1 MTTIPPTIVALRQGW
16 QDFRSAW
23 KAATGFLLFIT
34 ALDWALLSP
43 LIAWGLEAIVRSGGA
58 VAITNADL
66 TGFALSLPGVA
77 FLFAV
82 GTVQL
87 ALLRIRAGGLTLL
100 AAEVAAGRRPRF
112 WDVVGGNIHRLPALL
127 LLGLL
132 QTATVLASVAIFVG
146 LLAGIYGGLLGG
158 HDINYYLKEQ
168 PREWW
173 IAVLLAG
180 ALSALFALGLLW
192 LIARW
197 LFAVPLLILGNL
209 RPLEALRMTWRAT
222 RGDSIGLVQVFG
234 LWWTGVAILSATLS
248 ALGWFLAKPLFGWAG
263 YSPGR
268 VLAVV
273 AVVLV
278 SSICDRHGD
287 RSGGVGRSPIHGDAH
302 EPGSTCSKH
311 GSGVFRS
318 SRCEPDGSR

>member
-58 VAITNADL
+58 VAITNTDL
-66 TGFALSLPGVA
+66 TGFAFSPPGVA
-77 FLFAV
+77 FLIAG
-82 GTVQL
+82 GTCQL

-132 QTATVLASVAIFVG
+132 QTATVAIFVG

-158 HDINYYLKEQ
+158 
-168 PREWW
+168 
-173 IAVLLAG
+173 
-180 ALSALFALGLLW
+180 
-192 LIARW
+192 
-197 LFAVPLLILGNL
+197 
-209 RPLEALRMTWRAT
+209 
-222 RGDSIGLVQVFG
+222 
-234 LWWTGVAILSATLS
+234 
-248 ALGWFLAKPLFGWAG
+248 
-263 YSPGR
+263 
-268 VLAVV
+268 
-273 AVVLV
+273 
-278 SSICDRHGD
+278 
-287 RSGGVGRSPIHGDAH
+287 
-302 EPGSTCSKH
+302 
-311 GSGVFRS
+311 
-318 SRCEPDGSR
+318 